1 MNSLM
6 RRISVRAVAVVAVAS
21 AVALMA
27 CSKKEDAPTAPPA
40 ADAPT
45 APTTPPPPPPD
56 REIKIVDVKPD
67 GDSLK
72 AGDTVKLVIGGTYR
86 VPDPGGAIGI
96 VVQDSKSAM
105 LANRLTTVAAGSGK
119 FSETVEF
126 TVPATERVI
135 VHVPLYLKGESK
147 STTVALRE
155 YAVTPK

>member
-1 MNSLM
+1 M
-6 RRISVRAVAVVAVAS
+6 RRISVQAVAVVAIATT
-21 AVALMA
+21 VALMG
-27 CSKKEDAPTAPPA
+27 CSKKAETPTAPPA

-45 APTTPPPPPPD
+45 APPAPPPD
-56 REIKIVDVKPD
+56 REIKIVDVKPA

-119 FSETVEF
+119 FNETVEF

>member
-1 MNSLM
+1 MNSRM
-6 RRISVRAVAVVAVAS
+6 RRISVQAVAVVAVATT
-21 AVALMA
+21 VALMG
-27 CSKKEDAPTAPPA
+27 CSKKEDAPTAPAA

-45 APTTPPPPPPD
+45 APPAPPPD

-119 FSETVEF
+119 FNETVEF

>member
-1 MNSLM
+1 MNSRM
-6 RRISVRAVAVVAVAS
+6 RRISVQAVAVVAIATT
-21 AVALMA
+21 VALMG
-27 CSKKEDAPTAPPA
+27 CSKKAETPTAPPA

-45 APTTPPPPPPD
+45 APPAPPPD

-119 FSETVEF
+119 FNETVEF

>member
-1 MNSLM
+1 M
-6 RRISVRAVAVVAVAS
+6 RRISVQAVAVVAVATT
-21 AVALMA
+21 VALMG
-27 CSKKEDAPTAPPA
+27 CSKKEGAPTAPPA

-45 APTTPPPPPPD
+45 APPAPPPD

-72 AGDTVKLVIGGTYR
+72 AGDNVKLVIGGTYR
-86 VPDPGGAIGI
+86 VPEPGGAIGI

-105 LANRLTTVAAGSGK
+105 LANRLTAVAAGSGK
-119 FSETVEF
+119 FNETVEF

>member
-1 MNSLM
+1 MNSRM
-6 RRISVRAVAVVAVAS
+6 RRISVRAFAVVAVAT
-21 AVALMA
+21 AVALMG
-27 CSKKEDAPTAPPA
+27 CSKKQDAPTAPPA

-45 APTTPPPPPPD
+45 APPAPPPD

-105 LANRLTTVAAGSGK
+105 LANKLTTVAAGSGK

-147 STTVALRE
+147 STMVALRE

>member
-1 MNSLM
+1 MNSRR
-6 RRISVRAVAVVAVAS
+6 RRISVQAVVVVAVATS
-21 AVALMA
+21 VALMG
-27 CSKKEDAPTAPPA
+27 CSKKEDAPTAPPT

-45 APTTPPPPPPD
+45 APTAPPAPPPD
-56 REIKIVDVKPD
+56 REIKIVEVKPD

-72 AGDTVKLVIGGTYR
+72 SGDTVKLVIGGTYR

-105 LANRLTTVAAGSGK
+105 LANRLTTVAPGSGK
-119 FSETVEF
+119 FTETVEF
-126 TVPATERVI
+126 MVPATERVI

>member
-1 MNSLM
+1 MNSRM
-6 RRISVRAVAVVAVAS
+6 RRISVQAVAVVAVATT
-21 AVALMA
+21 VALMG
-27 CSKKEDAPTAPPA
+27 CSKKEGAPTAPPA

-45 APTTPPPPPPD
+45 APTPPPPN

-72 AGDTVKLVIGGTYR
+72 AGDNVKLVIGGTYR
-86 VPDPGGAIGI
+86 VPEPGGAIGI

-105 LANRLTTVAAGSGK
+105 LANRLTAVAAGSGK
-119 FSETVEF
+119 FNETVEF

>member
-1 MNSLM
+1 MNSRM
-6 RRISVRAVAVVAVAS
+6 RRISVQAVAVVAVATT
-21 AVALMA
+21 VALMG
-27 CSKKEDAPTAPPA
+27 CSKKEGAPTAPPA

-45 APTTPPPPPPD
+45 APPAPPPD

-72 AGDTVKLVIGGTYR
+72 AGDNVKLVIGGTYR
-86 VPDPGGAIGI
+86 VPEPGGAIGI

-105 LANRLTTVAAGSGK
+105 LANRLTAVAAGSGK
-119 FSETVEF
+119 FNETVEF

>member
-1 MNSLM
+1 MNSRM
-6 RRISVRAVAVVAVAS
+6 RRISVRAVAVVAVAT
-21 AVALMA
+21 AVALIG
-27 CSKKEDAPTAPPA
+27 CSKKQDAPTAPPA
-40 ADAPT
+40 ADAPA
-45 APTTPPPPPPD
+45 APPAPPPD

-105 LANRLTTVAAGSGK
+105 LANKLTTVAAGSGK

>member
-1 MNSLM
+1 MNSRM
-6 RRISVRAVAVVAVAS
+6 RRISVQAVAVVAVATT
-21 AVALMA
+21 VALMG
-27 CSKKEDAPTAPPA
+27 CSKKEGAPTAPPA

-45 APTTPPPPPPD
+45 APPAPPPD

-72 AGDTVKLVIGGTYR
+72 AGDNVKLVIGGTYR

-105 LANRLTTVAAGSGK
+105 LANRLTAVAAGSGK
-119 FSETVEF
+119 FNETVEF

-155 YAVTPK
+155 YAVTLK

>member
-1 MNSLM
+1 MNSRM
-6 RRISVRAVAVVAVAS
+6 RRISVQAVAVVAVATT
-21 AVALMA
+21 VALMG
-27 CSKKEDAPTAPPA
+27 CSKKEGAPTAPPA

-45 APTTPPPPPPD
+45 APPAPPPD

-72 AGDTVKLVIGGTYR
+72 AGDNVKLVIGGTYR
-86 VPDPGGAIGI
+86 VPEPGGAIGI

-105 LANRLTTVAAGSGK
+105 LANKLTTVAAGSGK
-119 FSETVEF
+119 FNETVEF

>member
-6 RRISVRAVAVVAVAS
+6 RRISVRAVAVVAVATT
-21 AVALMA
+21 VALMG
-27 CSKKEDAPTAPPA
+27 CSKKEGAPTAPPA

-45 APTTPPPPPPD
+45 APPAPPPD

-72 AGDTVKLVIGGTYR
+72 AGDNVKLVIGGTYR
-86 VPDPGGAIGI
+86 VPEPGGAIGI

-105 LANRLTTVAAGSGK
+105 LANRLTAVAAGSGK
-119 FSETVEF
+119 FNETVEF

>member
-1 MNSLM
+1 MNSRM
-6 RRISVRAVAVVAVAS
+6 RRISVQAVAVVAVATT
-21 AVALMA
+21 VALMG
-27 CSKKEDAPTAPPA
+27 CSKKEGAPTAPPA

-45 APTTPPPPPPD
+45 APPAPPPD

-72 AGDTVKLVIGGTYR
+72 AGDNVKLVIGGTYR

-105 LANRLTTVAAGSGK
+105 LANRLTAVAAGSGK
-119 FSETVEF
+119 FNETVEF

>member
-1 MNSLM
+1 M
-6 RRISVRAVAVVAVAS
+6 RRNPVQAVAVVAVAIT
-21 AVALMA
+21 VALMG
-27 CSKKEDAPTAPPA
+27 CSKKEDAPSAPPA

-45 APTTPPPPPPD
+45 APPAPPPD

-119 FSETVEF
+119 FNETLEF

>member
-1 MNSLM
+1 MNSCR
-6 RRISVRAVAVVAVAS
+6 RRISVQAVVVVAVATIL
-21 AVALMA
+21 ALMG
-27 CSKKEDAPTAPPA
+27 CSKKEDAPTAPAA

-45 APTTPPPPPPD
+45 APPAPPPD

-96 VVQDSKSAM
+96 VVQDSKGAM
-105 LANRLTTVAAGSGK
+105 LANRLATVAAGSGK
-119 FSETVEF
+119 FNETVEF

>member
-1 MNSLM
+1 MNSRL
-6 RRISVRAVAVVAVAS
+6 RRISVQAVAVVAIATT
-21 AVALMA
+21 VALMG
-27 CSKKEDAPTAPPA
+27 CSKKAETPTASPA

-45 APTTPPPPPPD
+45 APPAPPPD

-119 FSETVEF
+119 FSETLEF